1 MSEAHLHA
9 ILTQCGLPGVDQI
22 PYGIHM
28 CHFYRERA
36 DLVEALVPFFTAG
49 LHHNERC
56 IWITAA
62 PLEAADAKLEL
73 QKAGVD
79 TDAAIRGGALT
90 IQGYGD
96 FYLKARSMKSREVAE
111 LWLAEE
117 QCALEQGYS
126 GLRITGN
133 ASFITPDT
141 WPDFMDYEEA
151 VHKAFHGRR
160 IISLCSYH
168 VRRCGPG
175 EIYDV
180 MRRHSCVLNQPDA
193 GWEIVTG
200 YHELGPE
207 PKLSSEAARGSP

>member
-1 MSEAHLHA
+1 MPQAQVHP
-9 ILTQCGLPGVDQI
+9 ILTHCGLPGVDQI

-28 CHFYRERA
+28 CHFYRERD
-36 DLVEALVPFFTAG
+36 DLVEALVPFFKAG

-56 IWITAA
+56 IWITAE

-79 TDAAIRGGALT
+79 TDEAIRRGALT
-90 IQGYGD
+90 IQDYRD
-96 FYLKARSMKSREVAE
+96 FYLKAGALKSTQVAALWVAE
-111 LWLAEE
+111 EE
-117 QCALEQGYS
+117 RALEQGYS

-133 ASFITPDT
+133 ASFITPET
-141 WPDFMDYEEA
+141 WPDFMDYEAA
-151 VHKAFHGRR
+151 VHKAFEDRR

-168 VRRCGPG
+168 VRRCRSN

-180 MRRHSCVLNQPDA
+180 MRRHSCVLSQPDA

-200 YHELGPE
+200 YQELGPE
-207 PKLSSEAARGSP
+207 PKLSS